1 MSDGLDAASA
11 PRDSRPPL
19 IVVAYDPAWP
29 QAFAAARA
37 EILEAVGPDVKC
49 VEHVGSTSVEGL
61 DAKPIIDILVG
72 VKDWHEA
79 TVTIAPL
86 ERVGWEFRGERGIP
100 RRHYFVKRTATGR
113 RTHHL
118 HMLEVG
124 TDRYTEMLAFR
135 DYLRVH
141 PDAAAQY
148 AALKRALASRPLPQR
163 GDYTD
168 AKAPFIQDVLA
179 QVRARRGTE
188 HCAHPSGSEWPAPLT

>member
-1 MSDGLDAASA
+1 MSDGLDAGSA

-29 QAFAAARA
+29 QAFAAARP
-37 EILEAVGPDVKC
+37 EILEAVGPDVEC

-61 DAKPIIDILVG
+61 AAKPIIDILVG

-79 TVTIAPL
+79 MVTIAPL

-100 RRHYFVKRTATGR
+100 RRHYFVKRTATRR

-135 DYLRVH
+135 DYLRAH
-141 PDAAAQY
+141 PDAAAKY
-148 AALKRALASRPLPQR
+148 AALKRTLASRPLPQR

-179 QVRARRGTE
+179 QARAQTHDRILCSNRS
-188 HCAHPSGSEWPAPLT
+188 H

>member
-1 MSDGLDAASA
+1 MSDGLDAGSA

-19 IVVAYDPAWP
+19 IVVAYDPAWLR
-29 QAFAAARA
+29 AFAAARG
-37 EILEAVGPDVKC
+37 EILEAVGPDVQC

-61 DAKPIIDILVG
+61 AAKPIIDILVG

-86 ERVGWEFRGERGIP
+86 ERVGWEFRGERGIL
-100 RRHYFVKRTATGR
+100 RRHYFVKRTATRR

-135 DYLRVH
+135 DYLRAH

-179 QVRARRGTE
+179 KANG
-188 HCAHPSGSEWPAPLT
+188 